1 MKPTLALGLLALAL
15 VVLGCVSWK
24 SAAPTV
30 SFFDRNLVGEQ
41 FTALP
46 DSDAQYQKEATNS
59 AQVDNIKGLE
69 EMVASLLE
77 AGVDPATLLH
87 AANGDP
93 ESVKAIAD
101 NENLTPGEIR
111 EAQRMLAT
119 VALTRG
125 LVNINNNSAG
135 VDRTIAADVTA
146 AITEA
151 LRAAVTATQRESTS
165 TESTPDA
172 SGGPSIPVT
181 VSPVP

>member
-30 SFFDRNLVGEQ
+30 SLFQRELVGEQ

-59 AQVDNIKGLE
+59 AQVDNLND
-69 EMVASLLE
+69 LLKMATAMAETGMNPE
-77 AGVDPATLLH
+77 AIMA
-87 AANGDP
+87 AANGDAQALN
-93 ESVKAIAD
+93 ELAKQEAI
-101 NENLTPGEIR
+101 TPAELR
-111 EAQRMLAT
+111 EATRFLAAAA
-119 VALTRG
+119 VTRG

-135 VDRTIAADVTA
+135 IDRTISADVTA

-151 LRAAVTATQRESTS
+151 LRAAVNASQRESAV
-165 TESTPDA
+165 TESPPDA
-172 SGGPSIPVT
+172 SGGASIPVSVT
-181 VSPVP
+181 P